1 VAPVVLMLTRM
12 LPSVVE
18 ACEARFDLV
27 KLWEADDQDALLRAR
42 GGEVLGVA
50 TNGQLP
56 VGDALLD
63 KLPKL
68 QIVAHFGV
76 GYDSVDTDATRAR
89 GVVVTNTPDVLD
101 AEVADTAMGL
111 LLMTVRELGAA
122 ERYLRAGRW
131 AAEGAYRLTP
141 RTVAGRTV
149 GIAGLGRIGLE
160 IAKRAE
166 PFGLRIEY
174 HNRRRRDDVA
184 FPYHPSLV
192 ELATAVDTLVI
203 VLPGGAPTHHIVDAE
218 VLAALGPDGILI
230 NIGRGSVVDTD
241 ALVAALRDGTI
252 AAAGLDVY
260 EDEPQVPQEL
270 IDIETAVLLPHVGSA
285 SVATRRA
292 MGQLV
297 TDNLIAWFDTGSA
310 ITPVP

>member
-1 VAPVVLMLTRM
+1 MLTRM

-56 VGDALLD
+56 VDDALLD

-76 GYDSVDTDATRAR
+76 GYDSVDTDATSAR

-141 RTVAGRTV
+141 HTIAGRTL

-174 HNRRRRDDVA
+174 HNRRRRDDVP
-184 FPYHPSLV
+184 FPYHASLV
-192 ELATAVDTLVI
+192 ELAAAVDTLMI
-203 VLPGGAPTHHIVDAE
+203 VLPGGASTHHIVDAE
-218 VLAALGPDGILI
+218 VLAALGPDGIVI

-241 ALVAALRDGTI
+241 ALVAALTDGTI
-252 AAAGLDVY
+252 AGAGLDVY
-260 EDEPQVPQEL
+260 EDEPRVPQNL

-297 TDNLIAWFDTGSA
+297 TDNLISWFDNGEA
-310 ITPVP
+310 VTPVP

>member
-1 VAPVVLMLTRM
+1 MLTRM

-56 VGDALLD
+56 VDDALLD

-131 AAEGAYRLTP
+131 PVEGAYRLTP
-141 RTVAGRTV
+141 HTVSGRTL
-149 GIAGLGRIGLE
+149 GIAGLGRIGLD

-174 HNRRRRDDVA
+174 HNRRRRDDVP
-184 FPYHPSLV
+184 FPYHASLV
-192 ELATAVDTLVI
+192 ELAAAVDTLMI
-203 VLPGGAPTHHIVDAE
+203 VLPGGASTHHIVDAE
-218 VLAALGPDGILI
+218 VLAALGPDGIVI

-241 ALVAALRDGTI
+241 ALVTALESGTI
-252 AAAGLDVY
+252 AGAGLDVY
-260 EDEPQVPQEL
+260 ENEPQVPQSL
-270 IDIETAVLLPHVGSA
+270 VDIETAVLLPHVGSA
-285 SVATRRA
+285 SAATRRA

-297 TDNLIAWFDTGSA
+297 TDNLIAWFDSGSA
-310 ITPVP
+310 VTPVP

>member
-1 VAPVVLMLTRM
+1 MLTRM

-27 KLWEADDQDALLRAR
+27 KLWEADDRDALLRAR

-56 VGDALLD
+56 VDDALLD
-63 KLPKL
+63 ALPKL

-122 ERYLRAGRW
+122 ERHLRAGRW

-141 RTVAGRTV
+141 HTVAGRTL

-166 PFGLRIEY
+166 PFGLQIEY
-174 HNRRRRDDVA
+174 HNRHRRDDVA
-184 FPYHPSLV
+184 FPYHPTLV
-192 ELATAVDTLVI
+192 ELAAAADTLMI
-203 VLPGGAPTHHIVDAE
+203 VLPGGAATHHIVDAE
-218 VLAALGPDGILI
+218 VLSALGPDGIVI

-241 ALVAALRDGTI
+241 ALVTALRAGTI
-252 AAAGLDVY
+252 AGAGLDVY
-260 EDEPQVPQEL
+260 EDEPRVPQEL
-270 IDIETAVLLPHVGSA
+270 IDVETAVLLPHVGSA

-297 TDNLIAWFDTGSA
+297 VDNLISWFDHGNA
-310 ITPVP
+310 VTPVP

>member
-1 VAPVVLMLTRM
+1 MAPVVLMLTRM

-27 KLWEADDQDALLRAR
+27 KLWEADDPDALLRAR

-56 VGDALLD
+56 VDDALLD

-131 AAEGAYRLTP
+131 PVEGAYRLTP
-141 RTVAGRTV
+141 HTVSGRTL

-174 HNRRRRDDVA
+174 HNRRQRDDVP
-184 FPYHPSLV
+184 FPYHATLV
-192 ELATAVDTLVI
+192 ELAAAVDTLMI
-203 VLPGGAPTHHIVDAE
+203 VLPGGASTHHIVDAE
-218 VLAALGPDGILI
+218 VLAALGPDGIVI
-230 NIGRGSVVDTD
+230 NIGRGSVVDAD
-241 ALVAALRDGTI
+241 ALVAALTDGTI
-252 AAAGLDVY
+252 AGAGLDVY
-260 EDEPQVPQEL
+260 EDEPQVPQNL

-297 TDNLIAWFDTGSA
+297 TDNLISWFDTGKA
-310 ITPVP
+310 VTPVP

>member
-1 VAPVVLMLTRM
+1 MLTRM

-18 ACEARFDLV
+18 ACEARFDLL
-27 KLWEADDQDALLRAR
+27 KLWEADDPDALLRER

-56 VGDALLD
+56 VDDALLD

-131 AAEGAYRLTP
+131 AADGAYRLTP
-141 RTVAGRTV
+141 HTLAGRTL

-160 IAKRAE
+160 IAERAE

-174 HNRRRRDDVA
+174 HNRRRRDDVR

-192 ELATAVDTLVI
+192 ELAAAVDTLMI
-203 VLPGGAPTHHIVDAE
+203 VLPGGASTHHLVDAE

-241 ALVAALRDGTI
+241 ALVTALQDGTI
-252 AAAGLDVY
+252 AGAGLDVY
-260 EDEPQVPQEL
+260 ENEPQVPQAL

-297 TDNLIAWFDTGSA
+297 TDNLISWFDSGSA
-310 ITPVP
+310 VTPVP

>member
-1 VAPVVLMLTRM
+1 MLTRM

-56 VGDALLD
+56 VDDALLD

-76 GYDSVDTDATRAR
+76 GYDSVDTDATSAR

-131 AAEGAYRLTP
+131 ATEGAYRLTP
-141 RTVAGRTV
+141 HTIAGRTL

-174 HNRRRRDDVA
+174 HNRRRRDDVP
-184 FPYHPSLV
+184 FPYHATLV
-192 ELATAVDTLVI
+192 ELAAAVDTLMI
-203 VLPGGAPTHHIVDAE
+203 VLPGGASTHHIVDAE
-218 VLAALGPDGILI
+218 VLAALGPDGIVI

-241 ALVAALRDGTI
+241 ALVAALTDGTI
-252 AAAGLDVY
+252 AGAGLDVY
-260 EDEPQVPQEL
+260 EDEPRVPQNL

-297 TDNLIAWFDTGSA
+297 TDNLISWFEHGTA
-310 ITPVP
+310 VTPVP

>member
-1 VAPVVLMLTRM
+1 
-12 LPSVVE
+12 
-18 ACEARFDLV
+18 
-27 KLWEADDQDALLRAR
+27 
-42 GGEVLGVA
+42 
-50 TNGQLP
+50 
-56 VGDALLD
+56 
-63 KLPKL
+63 
-68 QIVAHFGV
+68 V

-141 RTVAGRTV
+141 HTIAGRTL

-174 HNRRRRDDVA
+174 HNRRRRDDVP
-184 FPYHPSLV
+184 FPYHASLV
-192 ELATAVDTLVI
+192 ELAAAVDTLMI
-203 VLPGGAPTHHIVDAE
+203 VLPGGAATHHVVDAE

-241 ALVAALRDGTI
+241 ALVAALTNGTI
-252 AAAGLDVY
+252 AGAGLDVY
-260 EDEPQVPQEL
+260 EDEPQVPQDL

-285 SVATRRA
+285 SVSTRRA

-297 TDNLIAWFDTGSA
+297 TDNLISWFDTGKA
-310 ITPVP
+310 VTPVP

>member
-1 VAPVVLMLTRM
+1 MLTRM

-18 ACEARFDLV
+18 ACAARFDLV

-56 VGDALLD
+56 VDDALLD

-76 GYDSVDTDATRAR
+76 GYDSVDTDATSAR

-141 RTVAGRTV
+141 HTIAGRTL

-174 HNRRRRDDVA
+174 HNRRRRDDVP
-184 FPYHPSLV
+184 FPYHASLV
-192 ELATAVDTLVI
+192 ELAAAVDTLMI
-203 VLPGGAPTHHIVDAE
+203 VLPGGASTHHIVDAE
-218 VLAALGPDGILI
+218 VLAALGPDGIVI

-241 ALVAALRDGTI
+241 AMVAALTDGTI
-252 AAAGLDVY
+252 AGAGLDVY
-260 EDEPQVPQEL
+260 EDEPRVPQNL

-297 TDNLIAWFDTGSA
+297 TDNLVSWFDNGEA
-310 ITPVP
+310 VTPVP

>member
-1 VAPVVLMLTRM
+1 MLTRM

-56 VGDALLD
+56 VDDALLD

-76 GYDSVDTDATRAR
+76 GYDSVDTDVTRAR
-89 GVVVTNTPDVLD
+89 GVVVTNTPAVLA

-141 RTVAGRTV
+141 HTIAGRTL

-174 HNRRRRDDVA
+174 HNRRRRDDVP
-184 FPYHPSLV
+184 FPYHASLV
-192 ELATAVDTLVI
+192 ELAAAVDTLMI
-203 VLPGGAPTHHIVDAE
+203 VLPGGAATHHVVDAE

-241 ALVAALRDGTI
+241 ALVAALTNGTI
-252 AAAGLDVY
+252 AGAGLDVY
-260 EDEPQVPQEL
+260 EDEPQVPQDL

-285 SVATRRA
+285 SVSTRRA

-297 TDNLIAWFDTGSA
+297 TDNLISWFDTGKA
-310 ITPVP
+310 VTPVP

>member
-1 VAPVVLMLTRM
+1 MAPVVLMLTRM
-12 LPSVVE
+12 LPTVVE

-27 KLWEADDQDALLRAR
+27 KLWEADDPDALLRER

-56 VGDALLD
+56 VDDALLD

-131 AAEGAYRLTP
+131 ATEGAYRLTP
-141 RTVAGRTV
+141 HTIAGRTL

-166 PFGLRIEY
+166 PFGLQIEY
-174 HNRRRRDDVA
+174 HNRRRRDDVP

-192 ELATAVDTLVI
+192 ELAAAVDTLMI
-203 VLPGGAPTHHIVDAE
+203 VLPGGASTHHVVDAD
-218 VLAALGPDGILI
+218 VLAALGPDGILV

-241 ALVAALRDGTI
+241 ALIAALENGTI
-252 AAAGLDVY
+252 AGAGLDVY
-260 EDEPQVPQEL
+260 ETEPQVPQAL
-270 IDIETAVLLPHVGSA
+270 IDIENAVLLPHVGSA

-297 TDNLIAWFDTGSA
+297 TDNLISWFESGRA
-310 ITPVP
+310 VTPVP